1 MEVIIIN
8 SQKDVPINENYYKEI
23 SEFIFKKLEKE
34 KNSELNIVF
43 IGRDEIRDLNLK
55 YRNIDSE
62 TDVLSFSYKGD
73 KEIFDFMNKESGA
86 NEEGFKQEYDFFTV
100 GEILICPLV
109 AKEKL
114 KDYDNNWNLEK
125 LIIFLIIHGMLHI
138 YGYDHENEE
147 DSLKMEAEQEKL
159 MKMVEREFNI

>member
-8 SQKDVPINENYYKEI
+8 NQKDVPIDENYYKKI
-23 SEFIFKKLEKE
+23 SEFLFKELEKE

-55 YRNIDSE
+55 YRNIDKE
-62 TDVLSFSYKGD
+62 TDVLSFSYKND
-73 KEIFDFMNKESGA
+73 KKIFNFMSNEPSSNKEDFS
-86 NEEGFKQEYDFFTV
+86 KEYDFFTV

-114 KDYDNNWNLEK
+114 KNYDSNWNLEK